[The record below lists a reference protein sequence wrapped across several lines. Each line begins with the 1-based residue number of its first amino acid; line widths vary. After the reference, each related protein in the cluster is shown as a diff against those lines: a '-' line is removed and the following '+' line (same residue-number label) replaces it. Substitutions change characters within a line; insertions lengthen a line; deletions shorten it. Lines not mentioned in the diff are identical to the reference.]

1 MSSRAFKFY
10 CIFGIKNAK
19 EDVQFCY
26 CYTLYMVPH
35 FKRHAQSP
43 LAAKDEKQ
51 LRLEAS

>member
-26 CYTLYMVPH
+26 TLYMVPH
-35 FKRHAQSP
+35 FKRHAHSP